1 MKNNKGVTLL
11 EVIVSIVILGITI
24 VSTIQVMASNN
35 RLVIKNERGLNS
47 IQEIESIMEIFTSD
61 PEKFK
66 DNIREIYE
74 VDLDSTKYL
83 YYSSAFIKSSN
94 NEPTDYYLEVNY
106 SKSNEGNKYTLII
119 NTYYKNTLYTHN
131 NNNYNERVIV
141 K

>member
-47 IQEIESIMEIFTSD
+47 IQEIESIME
-61 PEKFK
+61 KFK
-66 DNIREIYE
+66 DNIKEIYE
-74 VDLDSTKYL
+74 VDLDITKYL

-119 NTYYKNTLYTHN
+119 NTYYKNTLYTHS

>member
-66 DNIREIYE
+66 DNIKEIYE
-74 VDLDSTKYL
+74 VDLDITKYL

-119 NTYYKNTLYTHN
+119 NTYYKNTLYTHS